1 MKCNEFKEKV
11 PDLFDK
17 TIDMQTQALL
27 SEHMKSC
34 PECKAYYEEL
44 RETFDMLQPKEGE
57 EIRVKNKSDKLEGK
71 SNFNSS
77 FFTLRWLAPSFA
89 SSLWKTAAI
98 FIAAAFL
105 CGLSFA
111 AYHAISLKQNTDTVT
126 EQEPRMLGAFF
137 VPKDCKNPVVKERGD
152 AITAKWTKGTWVQ
165 HDHNSF
171 IEEHK
176 DGGGYMFHLNFYGKH
191 RSIVRLDGKEL
202 DIHNLPDL
210 PASALKKV
218 EIHRDDNN
226 MVVNLITTPVRVPA
240 DVKGNVNPELTILL
254 TGAVPKGAYQPVTI
268 WQSSGIKESYDWH
281 DYIYTSWTGQWEN
294 IQRHLNEVVNRKDHH
309 VRINVCKGT
318 PQKHIDRIKSIMK
331 ECGVTNYE
339 IVKQ

>member
-11 PDLFDK
+11 ADLFDK
-17 TIDMQTQALL
+17 TIDMQTQAQL

-44 RETFDMLQPKEGE
+44 RETFDMLQPREVRSE
-57 EIRVKNKSDKLEGK
+57 ERRV
-71 SNFNSS
+71 
-77 FFTLRWLAPSFA
+77 LRPSFA

-111 AYHAISLKQNTDTVT
+111 AYHAISSRKTAEEIADSLAIANEKLISLSKDG
-126 EQEPRMLGAFF
+126 EAFF
-137 VPKDCKNPVVKERGD
+137 V
-152 AITAKWTKGTWVQ
+152 TWTRGTWVVNAFG
-165 HDHNSF
+165 DSF
-171 IEEHK
+171 REDALVRHSPSLRPNGVKIKIDGTEH
-176 DGGGYMFHLNFYGKH
+176 
-191 RSIVRLDGKEL
+191 
-202 DIHNLPDL
+202 DIHELLDK
-210 PASALKKV
+210 PASIAKKV
-218 EIHRDDNN
+218 ELDMSTRTI
-226 MVVNLITTPVRVPA
+226 NLVTKPVQIPA

-254 TGAVPKGAYQPVTI
+254 TGTVPKGAYQPVTI
-268 WQSSGIKESYDWH
+268 WKSKGIKESYDWH

-294 IQRHLNEVVNRKDHH
+294 IRIHLKEAVNRKDHH

-331 ECGVTNYE
+331 ECGVKNYE

>member
-11 PDLFDK
+11 ADLFDK
-17 TIDMQTQALL
+17 TIDMQTQAQL

-44 RETFDMLQPKEGE
+44 RETFDMLQPKEVKSE
-57 EIRVKNKSDKLEGK
+57 ERRV
-71 SNFNSS
+71 
-77 FFTLRWLAPSFA
+77 LRPIFA

-111 AYHAISLKQNTDTVT
+111 AYHAISSRKTAEEIADSLAIANEKLIRISKDGEVFLVT
-126 EQEPRMLGAFF
+126 
-137 VPKDCKNPVVKERGD
+137 
-152 AITAKWTKGTWVQ
+152 WTRGTWVVNAFG
-165 HDHNSF
+165 DSF
-171 IEEHK
+171 REDALVRHSPFLSPNGVKIKIDGTEH
-176 DGGGYMFHLNFYGKH
+176 
-191 RSIVRLDGKEL
+191 
-202 DIHNLPDL
+202 DIHELLDK
-210 PASALKKV
+210 PASIAKKV
-218 EIHRDDNN
+218 ELDMSTRTI
-226 MVVNLITTPVRVPA
+226 NLVTKPVQIPA

-254 TGAVPKGAYQPVTI
+254 TGTVPKGAYQPVTI
-268 WQSSGIKESYDWH
+268 WKSKGIKESYDWH

-294 IQRHLNEVVNRKDHH
+294 IQRHLNEVVNRKDHR

-318 PQKHIDRIKSIMK
+318 PQKHIDRIKSIVQ

>member
-11 PDLFDK
+11 ADLFDK
-17 TIDMQTQALL
+17 TIDMQTQAQL

-44 RETFDMLQPKEGE
+44 RETFDMLQPKEVKSE
-57 EIRVKNKSDKLEGK
+57 ERRV
-71 SNFNSS
+71 
-77 FFTLRWLAPSFA
+77 LRPSFA

-111 AYHAISLKQNTDTVT
+111 AYHAISSRKTAEEIADSLAIANEKLISLSKDG
-126 EQEPRMLGAFF
+126 EAFF
-137 VPKDCKNPVVKERGD
+137 V
-152 AITAKWTKGTWVQ
+152 TWTRGTWVVNAFGDSFREDALVRHSPSLRPNGVKIKIDGTE
-165 HDHNSF
+165 HDIH
-171 IEEHK
+171 ELLDK
-176 DGGGYMFHLNFYGKH
+176 PA
-191 RSIVRLDGKEL
+191 SIV
-202 DIHNLPDL
+202 
-210 PASALKKV
+210 KKV
-218 EIHRDDNN
+218 ELDMSTRTI
-226 MVVNLITTPVRVPA
+226 NLVTKPVQIPA
-240 DVKGNVNPELTILL
+240 DVKGNINPDLTILL
-254 TGAVPKGAYQPVTI
+254 TGTVPKGAYQPVTI
-268 WQSSGIKESYDWH
+268 WKSKGIKESYDWH

-331 ECGVTNYE
+331 ECGVKNYE

>member
-11 PDLFDK
+11 ADLFDK
-17 TIDMQTQALL
+17 TINMQTQAQL

-44 RETFDMLQPKEGE
+44 RETFDMLQPKEVKSE
-57 EIRVKNKSDKLEGK
+57 ERRV
-71 SNFNSS
+71 
-77 FFTLRWLAPSFA
+77 LRPSFA

-111 AYHAISLKQNTDTVT
+111 AYHAISSRKTAEEIADSLAIANEKLISLSKDG
-126 EQEPRMLGAFF
+126 EAFF
-137 VPKDCKNPVVKERGD
+137 V
-152 AITAKWTKGTWVQ
+152 TWTRGTWVVNAFG
-165 HDHNSF
+165 DSF
-171 IEEHK
+171 REDALVRHSPSLRPNGVKIKIDGTEH
-176 DGGGYMFHLNFYGKH
+176 
-191 RSIVRLDGKEL
+191 
-202 DIHNLPDL
+202 DIHELLDK
-210 PASALKKV
+210 PASIAKKV
-218 EIHRDDNN
+218 ELDMSTRTI
-226 MVVNLITTPVRVPA
+226 NLVTKPVQIPA
-240 DVKGNVNPELTILL
+240 DVKGNINPDLTILL
-254 TGAVPKGAYQPVTI
+254 TGTVPKGAYQPVTI
-268 WQSSGIKESYDWH
+268 WKSKGIKESYDWH

-294 IQRHLNEVVNRKDHH
+294 IRIHLKEAVNRKDHH

-331 ECGVTNYE
+331 ECGVKNYE

>member
-11 PDLFDK
+11 ADLFDK
-17 TIDMQTQALL
+17 TIDMQTQAQL

-44 RETFDMLQPKEGE
+44 RETFDMLQPKEVKSE
-57 EIRVKNKSDKLEGK
+57 ERRV
-71 SNFNSS
+71 
-77 FFTLRWLAPSFA
+77 LRPSFA

-111 AYHAISLKQNTDTVT
+111 AYHAISSRKTAEEIADSLAIANEKLISLSKDG
-126 EQEPRMLGAFF
+126 EAFF
-137 VPKDCKNPVVKERGD
+137 V
-152 AITAKWTKGTWVQ
+152 TWTRGTWVVNAFGDSFREDALVRHSPSLRPNGVKIKIDGTE
-165 HDHNSF
+165 HDIH
-171 IEEHK
+171 ELLDK
-176 DGGGYMFHLNFYGKH
+176 PA
-191 RSIVRLDGKEL
+191 SIV
-202 DIHNLPDL
+202 
-210 PASALKKV
+210 KKV
-218 EIHRDDNN
+218 ELDMSTRTI
-226 MVVNLITTPVRVPA
+226 NLVTKPVQIPA

-254 TGAVPKGAYQPVTI
+254 TGTVPKGAYQPVTI
-268 WQSSGIKESYDWH
+268 WKSKGIKESYDWH

-294 IQRHLNEVVNRKDHH
+294 VRIHLKEAVNRKDHH

-331 ECGVTNYE
+331 ECGVKNYE

>member
-11 PDLFDK
+11 ADLFDK
-17 TIDMQTQALL
+17 TIDMQTQAQL

-44 RETFDMLQPKEGE
+44 RETFDMLQPKEVKSE
-57 EIRVKNKSDKLEGK
+57 ERRV
-71 SNFNSS
+71 
-77 FFTLRWLAPSFA
+77 LRPSFV

-111 AYHAISLKQNTDTVT
+111 AYHAISSRKTAEEIADSLAIANEKLISLSKDG
-126 EQEPRMLGAFF
+126 EAFF
-137 VPKDCKNPVVKERGD
+137 V
-152 AITAKWTKGTWVQ
+152 TWTRGTWVVNAFG
-165 HDHNSF
+165 DSF
-171 IEEHK
+171 REDALVRHSPSLRPNGVKIKIDGTEH
-176 DGGGYMFHLNFYGKH
+176 
-191 RSIVRLDGKEL
+191 
-202 DIHNLPDL
+202 DIHELLDK
-210 PASALKKV
+210 PASIAKKV
-218 EIHRDDNN
+218 ELDMSTRTI
-226 MVVNLITTPVRVPA
+226 NLVTKPVQIPA

-254 TGAVPKGAYQPVTI
+254 TGTVPKGAYQPVTI
-268 WQSSGIKESYDWH
+268 WKSKGIKESYDWH

-318 PQKHIDRIKSIMK
+318 PQKHIDRIKSIMQ

>member
-11 PDLFDK
+11 ADLFDK
-17 TIDMQTQALL
+17 TIDMQTQAQL

-44 RETFDMLQPKEGE
+44 RETFDMLQPKEVKSE
-57 EIRVKNKSDKLEGK
+57 ERRV
-71 SNFNSS
+71 
-77 FFTLRWLAPSFA
+77 LRPSFA

-111 AYHAISLKQNTDTVT
+111 AYHAISSRKTAEEIADSLAIANEKLISLSKDG
-126 EQEPRMLGAFF
+126 EAFF
-137 VPKDCKNPVVKERGD
+137 V
-152 AITAKWTKGTWVQ
+152 TWTRGTWVVNAFG
-165 HDHNSF
+165 DSF
-171 IEEHK
+171 REDALVRHSPSLRPNGVKIKIDGTEH
-176 DGGGYMFHLNFYGKH
+176 
-191 RSIVRLDGKEL
+191 
-202 DIHNLPDL
+202 DIHELLDK
-210 PASALKKV
+210 PASIAKKV
-218 EIHRDDNN
+218 ELDMSTRTI
-226 MVVNLITTPVRVPA
+226 NLVTKPVQIPA

-254 TGAVPKGAYQPVTI
+254 TGTVPKGAYQPVTI
-268 WQSSGIKESYDWH
+268 WKSKGIKESYDWH

-294 IQRHLNEVVNRKDHH
+294 VRIHLKEAVNRKDHH

-318 PQKHIDRIKSIMK
+318 PQKHIDRIKSIVQ

>member
-11 PDLFDK
+11 ADLFDK
-17 TIDMQTQALL
+17 TIDMQTQAQL

-44 RETFDMLQPKEGE
+44 RETFDMLQPKEVKSE
-57 EIRVKNKSDKLEGK
+57 ERRV
-71 SNFNSS
+71 
-77 FFTLRWLAPSFA
+77 LRPSFA

-111 AYHAISLKQNTDTVT
+111 AYHAISSRKTAEEIADSLAIANEKLISLSKDG
-126 EQEPRMLGAFF
+126 EAFF
-137 VPKDCKNPVVKERGD
+137 V
-152 AITAKWTKGTWVQ
+152 TWTRGTWVVNAFG
-165 HDHNSF
+165 DSF
-171 IEEHK
+171 REDALVRHSPSLRPNGVKIKIDGTEH
-176 DGGGYMFHLNFYGKH
+176 
-191 RSIVRLDGKEL
+191 
-202 DIHNLPDL
+202 DIHELLDK
-210 PASALKKV
+210 PASIAKKV
-218 EIHRDDNN
+218 ELDMSTRTI
-226 MVVNLITTPVRVPA
+226 NLVTKPVQIPA

-254 TGAVPKGAYQPVTI
+254 TGTVPKGAYQPVTI
-268 WQSSGIKESYDWH
+268 WKSKGIKESYDWH

-294 IQRHLNEVVNRKDHH
+294 IRIHLKEAVNRKDHH

-331 ECGVTNYE
+331 ECGVKNYE

>member
-11 PDLFDK
+11 ADLFDK
-17 TIDMQTQALL
+17 TIDMQTQTQL

-44 RETFDMLQPKEGE
+44 RDTFDMLQPKEVKRE
-57 EIRVKNKSDKLEGK
+57 ERRV
-71 SNFNSS
+71 
-77 FFTLRWLAPSFA
+77 LRPSLA

-111 AYHAISLKQNTDTVT
+111 AYHAISSRKTAEEIADSLAIANEKLISLSKDG
-126 EQEPRMLGAFF
+126 EAFF
-137 VPKDCKNPVVKERGD
+137 V
-152 AITAKWTKGTWVQ
+152 TWTRGTWVVNAFG
-165 HDHNSF
+165 DSF
-171 IEEHK
+171 REDALVRHSPSLRPNGVKIKIDGTEH
-176 DGGGYMFHLNFYGKH
+176 
-191 RSIVRLDGKEL
+191 
-202 DIHNLPDL
+202 DIHELLDK
-210 PASALKKV
+210 PASIAKKV
-218 EIHRDDNN
+218 ELDFRSRT
-226 MVVNLITTPVRVPA
+226 VNLITTPVQIPA

-254 TGAVPKGAYQPVTI
+254 TGTVPKGAYQPVTI
-268 WQSSGIKESYDWH
+268 WKSKGIKESYDWH

-294 IQRHLNEVVNRKDHH
+294 IRIHLKEAVNRKDHH

-331 ECGVTNYE
+331 ECDVTNYE
-339 IVKQ
+339 IVQQ

>member
-11 PDLFDK
+11 ADLFDK
-17 TIDMQTQALL
+17 TIDMQTQAQL

-44 RETFDMLQPKEGE
+44 RETFDMLQPKEVKSE
-57 EIRVKNKSDKLEGK
+57 ERRV
-71 SNFNSS
+71 
-77 FFTLRWLAPSFA
+77 LRPSFV

-111 AYHAISLKQNTDTVT
+111 AYHAISSRKTAEEIADSLAIANEKLISLSKDG
-126 EQEPRMLGAFF
+126 EAFF
-137 VPKDCKNPVVKERGD
+137 V
-152 AITAKWTKGTWVQ
+152 TWTRGTWVVNAFG
-165 HDHNSF
+165 DSF
-171 IEEHK
+171 REDALVRHSPSLRPNGVKIKIDGTEH
-176 DGGGYMFHLNFYGKH
+176 
-191 RSIVRLDGKEL
+191 
-202 DIHNLPDL
+202 DIHELLDK
-210 PASALKKV
+210 PASIAKKV
-218 EIHRDDNN
+218 ELDMSTRTI
-226 MVVNLITTPVRVPA
+226 NLVTKPVQIPA

-254 TGAVPKGAYQPVTI
+254 TGTVPKGAYQPVTI
-268 WQSSGIKESYDWH
+268 WKSKGIKESYDWH

-294 IQRHLNEVVNRKDHH
+294 IRIHLKEAVNRKDHH

-331 ECGVTNYE
+331 ECGVKNYE

>member
-11 PDLFDK
+11 ADLFDK
-17 TIDMQTQALL
+17 TINMQTQAQL

-44 RETFDMLQPKEGE
+44 RETFDMLQPKEVKSE
-57 EIRVKNKSDKLEGK
+57 ERRV
-71 SNFNSS
+71 
-77 FFTLRWLAPSFA
+77 LRPSFA

-111 AYHAISLKQNTDTVT
+111 AYHAISSRKTAEEIADSLAIANEKLISLSKDG
-126 EQEPRMLGAFF
+126 EAFF
-137 VPKDCKNPVVKERGD
+137 V
-152 AITAKWTKGTWVQ
+152 TWTRGTWVVNAFGDSFREDALVRHSPSLRPNGVKIKIDGTE
-165 HDHNSF
+165 HDIH
-171 IEEHK
+171 ELLDK
-176 DGGGYMFHLNFYGKH
+176 PA
-191 RSIVRLDGKEL
+191 SIV
-202 DIHNLPDL
+202 
-210 PASALKKV
+210 KKV
-218 EIHRDDNN
+218 ELDMSTRTI
-226 MVVNLITTPVRVPA
+226 NLVTKPVQIPA

-254 TGAVPKGAYQPVTI
+254 TGTVPKGAYQPVTI
-268 WQSSGIKESYDWH
+268 WKSKGIKESYDWH

-294 IQRHLNEVVNRKDHH
+294 IRIHLKEAVNRKDHH

-331 ECGVTNYE
+331 ECGVKNYE